1 PSICEASS
9 GAKLHRLGGCPLRGW
24 SVISLKKLM
33 LSLMA
38 TEHSETFYRAVQG
51 IKDAVKHQT
60 PKNIEAILYTVEDH
74 DTENKKIKEEAQEN
88 KMASIDLFQD
98 GVYGMSNKNLED
110 VLELLRC
117 LKALT

>member
-1 PSICEASS
+1 
-9 GAKLHRLGGCPLRGW
+9 
-24 SVISLKKLM
+24 
-33 LSLMA
+33 MA
-38 TEHSETFYRAVQG
+38 TEHRETFYRAVQG

-74 DTENKKIKEEAQEN
+74 DTENKKIKDEAQEN